1 MAHSPFKRA
10 MCFLRVLHTICRGI
24 DKSWQLAENDIP
36 QFFVSINPN
45 EYVLMNVSIN
55 NSVKNLPALV
65 YRVRKRLRKFTI
77 KEHLQGLWL
86 SRKFT
91 KSGILVVSDKGP
103 FPVVIN
109 KGGVLIAE
117 NCRFYKGTRFEIGAH
132 GHLEIGN
139 GTYLNRN
146 TLIIAE
152 HCVKIGHDC
161 KISWNVTIMDSDL
174 HPLSHAPVKHK
185 TVTIENRAWIGCHSI
200 ILKGVTIG
208 EGAIVAAGSVV
219 TRDVPAYAIYGG
231 VPARYIGDVQPESV
245 PYKHPIK
252 AGII

>member
-1 MAHSPFKRA
+1 MNA
-10 MCFLRVLHTICRGI
+10 
-24 DKSWQLAENDIP
+24 
-36 QFFVSINPN
+36 SIN
-45 EYVLMNVSIN
+45 S
-55 NSVKNLPALV
+55 SVKNMHTIL

-77 KEHLQGLWL
+77 KEHVQGLWL

-109 KGGVLIAE
+109 KGGMLMAE

-132 GHLEIGN
+132 GRLEIGN

-152 HCVKIGHDC
+152 HCVKIGRDC

-174 HPLSHAPVKHK
+174 HPLSPTTVKHK
-185 TVTIENRAWIGCHSI
+185 TVTIKNKAWIGCHSI
-200 ILKGVTIG
+200 ILKGVTVG

-219 TRDVPAYAIYGG
+219 THDVPPYAIVGG
-231 VPARYIGDVQPESV
+231 VPARYIGDVKPESR
-245 PYKHPIK
+245 PFKHPIK